1 VEGVE
6 KHLRNDIDVVV
17 LLNMLEMENIS
28 SVHIYVEHRVDEAVI
43 VDQPLFLPPPSPHPD
58 GPNDDVNVGDGEAGI
73 NVGDGDGRNNAKGN
87 VGDEDDISVEGRSKV
102 VRKKKKKKEG
112 RGLLQLK
119 MMGIVERRVL
129 LPLKNEVL
137 GLVLRLARLLEWFT
151 GEVVGQIKVVL
162 KVTVEV

>member
-102 VRKKKKKKEG
+102 VRKKKKKKI
-112 RGLLQLK
+112 RK
-119 MMGIVERRVL
+119 RFTTT
-129 LPLKNEVL
+129 KND
-137 GLVLRLARLLEWFT
+137 GNCR
-151 GEVVGQIKVVL
+151 K
-162 KVTVEV
+162 KSVTATKK